1 MFRIYLIKHLTD
13 MFFQGENPDKKHVV
27 GVCIVFYAVNSALFI
42 CLNISLINLICNVLG
57 IGALVC
63 VYSRNRKYVI
73 FIIVILTIVCM
84 GCDMLATSLLTPA
97 YKSGDALDMLTFVM
111 VDMIMFVFM
120 CLLRRIMQSRNEQQ
134 IVPSVALIIVPIISI
149 CILLYMAYMKH
160 YISGDFIAVG
170 LGLLCIN
177 FLVLYLYNMLL
188 ESAQEKYENQILRQY
203 VKEYS
208 NQLDIILESEQ
219 KVRRMRH
226 DIRNH
231 LSEIQL
237 LTMQNKRDEVLKY
250 IESMTD
256 YMQNSRA
263 ISESGNIETDSLLN
277 YMLGLAKKVGI
288 HVETDICLPEELRNS
303 FEFNIVLGNLLDN
316 AVRAAKSSEEKYLYV
331 RINMDKGTLR
341 ILVKNSYSG
350 KLRKSGRHFLTTKD
364 DSYNH
369 GMGLQS
375 VQDVVNQNNGEIQ
388 FEATEN
394 TFIVRVILFN

>member
-1 MFRIYLIKHLTD
+1 MYTAVYLMCNMFRIYLIKHLTD

-160 YISGDFIAVG
+160 YISGDFISVG
-170 LGLLCIN
+170 L
-177 FLVLYLYNMLL
+177 
-188 ESAQEKYENQILRQY
+188 
-203 VKEYS
+203 
-208 NQLDIILESEQ
+208 
-219 KVRRMRH
+219 
-226 DIRNH
+226 
-231 LSEIQL
+231 
-237 LTMQNKRDEVLKY
+237 
-250 IESMTD
+250 
-256 YMQNSRA
+256 
-263 ISESGNIETDSLLN
+263 
-277 YMLGLAKKVGI
+277 
-288 HVETDICLPEELRNS
+288 
-303 FEFNIVLGNLLDN
+303 
-316 AVRAAKSSEEKYLYV
+316 
-331 RINMDKGTLR
+331 
-341 ILVKNSYSG
+341 
-350 KLRKSGRHFLTTKD
+350 
-364 DSYNH
+364 
-369 GMGLQS
+369 
-375 VQDVVNQNNGEIQ
+375 
-388 FEATEN
+388 
-394 TFIVRVILFN
+394 

>member
-1 MFRIYLIKHLTD
+1 M
-13 MFFQGENPDKKHVV
+13 
-27 GVCIVFYAVNSALFI
+27 
-42 CLNISLINLICNVLG
+42 
-57 IGALVC
+57 C

-84 GCDMLATSLLTPA
+84 GCDMFATSLLTPA

-263 ISESGNIETDSLLN
+263 ISESGNIET
-277 YMLGLAKKVGI
+277 A
-288 HVETDICLPEELRNS
+288 
-303 FEFNIVLGNLLDN
+303 F
-316 AVRAAKSSEEKYLYV
+316 
-331 RINMDKGTLR
+331 
-341 ILVKNSYSG
+341 
-350 KLRKSGRHFLTTKD
+350 
-364 DSYNH
+364 
-369 GMGLQS
+369 
-375 VQDVVNQNNGEIQ
+375 
-388 FEATEN
+388 
-394 TFIVRVILFN
+394 

>member
-1 MFRIYLIKHLTD
+1 MGVLRVGICDDGSAICSEIERIVKEY
-13 MFFQGENPDKKHVV
+13 GKKHDLRLDTEMWST
-27 GVCIVFYAVNSALFI
+27 GE
-42 CLNISLINLICNVLG
+42 
-57 IGALVC
+57 ALVDYLEDGNAIDLLFLDIDLITTSG
-63 VYSRNRKYVI
+63 VDIGQYIRHRLNNYSMEI
-73 FIIVILTIVCM
+73 
-84 GCDMLATSLLTPA
+84 
-97 YKSGDALDMLTFVM
+97 
-111 VDMIMFVFM
+111 VFM

-263 ISESGNIETDSLLN
+263 ISESGNIET
-277 YMLGLAKKVGI
+277 A
-288 HVETDICLPEELRNS
+288 
-303 FEFNIVLGNLLDN
+303 F
-316 AVRAAKSSEEKYLYV
+316 
-331 RINMDKGTLR
+331 
-341 ILVKNSYSG
+341 
-350 KLRKSGRHFLTTKD
+350 
-364 DSYNH
+364 
-369 GMGLQS
+369 
-375 VQDVVNQNNGEIQ
+375 
-388 FEATEN
+388 
-394 TFIVRVILFN
+394 